1 MKRIIPIAASVI
13 LFAAIC
19 FGFYITRDINVYGHA
34 FSADRGAVAFNGDEI
49 DDVDGLIGNLKK
61 FPALRRADLG
71 TYEISVEESK
81 KLQSEFPNAEFTA
94 HTYVEFCGKRILTDS
109 KDVDLSDLEIEKPD
123 EIMSLLPYLTDL
135 EQIDFGKNVIPHELK
150 ESIQT
155 DSPDVEINAVCT
167 YEVNGKTVREDT
179 QTLDLSGYKNCE
191 ELPEL
196 LRLFPDAKTVD
207 LTGAN
212 IPAEI
217 QYELVEERP
226 ETSFKWAVD
235 FGGTQFDA
243 DCEEVDLSGTEGV
256 SAEDVRKRIPLFNN
270 LKRIDLTGCDATNEE
285 MAKIREDFPDISV
298 VWTLYMG
305 KWSLKTD
312 ATAFSVLIYDYK
324 HTRLTSE
331 DIEVL
336 KYTTNLKALDLGHQA
351 ITDLSVIGDYLTEL
365 RVLILAD
372 NAVSNL
378 APLAKLKHLHYLELF
393 VNWIYDISPLAELDE
408 LVDVNISYNY
418 SISNIRPLLEQPM
431 LERLWIESTN
441 VSKEDVK
448 LLEETYPR
456 AKIVR
461 EGEGS
466 VDQGWRTHYRYW
478 AMMDMWFND
487 YISEAFTNYDR

>member
-1 MKRIIPIAASVI
+1 MKRIIPIGASVI

-19 FGFYITRDINVYGHA
+19 FGFYITRDINVYGRS
-34 FSADRGAVAFNGDEI
+34 FSADRSTLSFSGDEI

-61 FPALRRADLG
+61 FTALRGANLG
-71 TYEISVEESK
+71 TYEISVEESE
-81 KLQSEFPNAEFTA
+81 KLQNEFPEASFTA

-109 KDVDLSDLEIEKPD
+109 EDVDLSDLTIERPD
-123 EIMSLLPYLTDL
+123 ELLTVLPYLTDL
-135 EQIDFGKNVIPHELK
+135 KEINFGGNVIPHDLK
-150 ESIQT
+150 ETILAE
-155 DSPDVEINAVCT
+155 DPDVEINAVCT
-167 YEVNGKTVREDT
+167 YEVNGKTVREDAKS
-179 QTLDLSGYKNCE
+179 LDLTGYENCD

-196 LRLFPDAKTVD
+196 IRLFPDAESVD
-207 LTGAN
+207 LTGAA
-212 IPAEI
+212 IPLDI
-217 QYELVEERP
+217 QCALVKERP
-226 ETSFKWAVD
+226 DTSFKWSID
-235 FGGTQFDA
+235 FGGVAFDA
-243 DCEEVDLSGTEGV
+243 DCETADLSNTEGV
-256 SAEDVRKRIPLFNN
+256 TADDVRTRLPLFNS

-285 MAKIREDFPDISV
+285 MAKIREDFPEIEV

-351 ITDLSVIGDYLTEL
+351 IRDLSVIGDHLTEL

-372 NAVSNL
+372 NAVSDL
-378 APLAKLKHLHYLELF
+378 SPLAKLKHLHYLELF
-393 VNWIYDISPLAELDE
+393 VNWVYDISPLEELDE
-408 LVDVNISYNY
+408 LVDVNISYNW
-418 SISNIRPLLEQPM
+418 ITDIRPLLDQPM

-441 VSKEDVK
+441 VSEEDVK
-448 LLEETYPR
+448 LLQKTYPN

-487 YISEAFTNYDR
+487 YISDAFTEYDR